1 MAVWAEAISLLAV
14 SSAEEVAWVYSP
26 SAEPILS
33 AAEDAW
39 EAASWSPG
47 TSVSEIWLLTWLI
60 ASEALEIPVAAE
72 VIPSLAFSI
81 PVFAWLSP
89 VVSLSTE
96 AADALFC
103 KADNCV

>member
-1 MAVWAEAISLLAV
+1 MREKLHP
-14 SSAEEVAWVYSP
+14 EV
-26 SAEPILS
+26 
-33 AAEDAW
+33 
-39 EAASWSPG
+39 PG
-47 TSVSEIWLLTWLI
+47 TRVSEIWLLTWLI
-60 ASEALEIPVAAE
+60 ASEALEIPAAAE
-72 VIPSLAFSI
+72 VIPSLAFSM